1 MSNIKHGIW
10 VYLCIGDAL
19 SGNLLWAWG
28 DSAALA
34 YVLGESRGYH
44 QVVRAV

>member
-1 MSNIKHGIW
+1 MSKIKDGMLG
-10 VYLCIGDAL
+10 LCIGDAL
-19 SGNLLWAWG
+19 GGNLLWAWG